1 MNRFVQRGSI
11 SQERGV
17 LARLD
22 APSAVATG
30 LLALIGVVAAWL
42 NARAYGQELLSSSS
56 LFLRMSIWVAIAT
69 TVYLVVAANHWSWV
83 RTFAWPLYGA
93 NVTLLVVTLVYG
105 VDSGGNARA
114 LAIFGITIQSS
125 EISKVIATIAV
136 ATALTRVGRTR
147 GGVRD
152 VLLAG
157 AVIGPLFLL
166 VAMQPD
172 LGTGLVLLF
181 ALFGALLFSGVAS
194 RWLAAL
200 AALGAAVVPIAWV
213 FVIREYQKERLLAF
227 IDPHADPAGPKYQ
240 LTRSINAIAGG
251 GLFGVGFDGS
261 ASVAPLPVQESD
273 FVFASLVR
281 ATGLIG
287 GLLVIGLLALLAAR
301 LVMHAWNSNDAFGVI
316 LAGGMASIV
325 TFQAVINI
333 GMNLGVAPITGIPL
347 PFVSYGGA
355 SVVSLAFGLGLVQS
369 HVAYGGTPE

>member
-1 MNRFVQRGSI
+1 MNRFGRGESI
-11 SQERGV
+11 STGRGP
-17 LARLD
+17 LSRLD
-22 APSAVATG
+22 VPSAVATG
-30 LLALIGVVAAWL
+30 LLACIGVVAAWL
-42 NARAYGQELLSSSS
+42 NARAYGQELLSTGS
-56 LFLRMSIWVAIAT
+56 LFLRMTAWVAIAT
-69 TVYLVVAANHWSWV
+69 AVYLVVAANHWSWV

-93 NVTLLVVTLVYG
+93 NVALLLATLVYG

-114 LAIFGITIQSS
+114 LAVFGITIQSS

-136 ATALTRVGRTR
+136 ATALTRVGRAR

-152 VLLAG
+152 VLLACT
-157 AVIGPLFLL
+157 VIVPIFLL

-172 LGTGLVLLF
+172 LGTGLVLVV

-200 AALGAAVVPIAWV
+200 AALGAAIVPIAWI
-213 FVIREYQKERLLAF
+213 FVVREYQKERLLAF

-240 LTRSINAIAGG
+240 LTRSIDAISRG

-281 ATGLIG
+281 ATGLVG

-301 LVMHAWNSNDAFGVI
+301 LAIHAWNSDDAFGVI

-333 GMNLGVAPITGIPL
+333 GMNLGIAPITGIPL

>member
-11 SQERGV
+11 SRERGV

-22 APSAVATG
+22 APSAVATA
-30 LLALIGVVAAWL
+30 LLGLIGVVAAWL

-93 NVTLLVVTLVYG
+93 NVALLVVTLVYG

-301 LVMHAWNSNDAFGVI
+301 LVMHAWNSDDAFGVI

-333 GMNLGVAPITGIPL
+333 GMNLGIAPITGIPL
-347 PFVSYGGA
+347 PLVSYGGA

>member
-1 MNRFVQRGSI
+1 VNRFVQRGSI
-11 SQERGV
+11 SRERGV

-22 APSAVATG
+22 APSAVATA
-30 LLALIGVVAAWL
+30 LLGLIGVVAAWL

-93 NVTLLVVTLVYG
+93 NVALLVVTLVYG

-301 LVMHAWNSNDAFGVI
+301 LVMHAWNSDDAFGVI

-333 GMNLGVAPITGIPL
+333 GMNLGIAPITGIPL
-347 PFVSYGGA
+347 PLVSYGGA

>member
-1 MNRFVQRGSI
+1 MQRGSI

>member
-1 MNRFVQRGSI
+1 VNRFVQRGSI